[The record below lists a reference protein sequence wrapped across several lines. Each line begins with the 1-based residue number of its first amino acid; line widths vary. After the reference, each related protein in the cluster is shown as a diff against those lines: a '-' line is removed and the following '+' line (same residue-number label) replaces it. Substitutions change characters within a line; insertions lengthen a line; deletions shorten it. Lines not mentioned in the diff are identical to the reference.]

1 MAKEKVRHLSGVFAS
16 VFAHAGHISKED
28 AKEISG
34 LKDDEFEKA
43 YDKASSIAEG
53 VMRHE
58 GEKMDKFLE
67 HLPGKLISVSSIL
80 AVSCLSRIDENAFVG
95 PKAGLLSWI
104 RRFSAGKGF
113 GVAATAAP

>member
-1 MAKEKVRHLSGVFAS
+1 MAKEKVKHLSGVFAS

-34 LKDDEFEKA
+34 LKDHEFEKA

-67 HLPGKLISVSSIL
+67 HFAKEIEQYMPHFGGKLF
-80 AVSCLSRIDENAFVG
+80 E
-95 PKAGLLSWI
+95 
-104 RRFSAGKGF
+104 
-113 GVAATAAP
+113 